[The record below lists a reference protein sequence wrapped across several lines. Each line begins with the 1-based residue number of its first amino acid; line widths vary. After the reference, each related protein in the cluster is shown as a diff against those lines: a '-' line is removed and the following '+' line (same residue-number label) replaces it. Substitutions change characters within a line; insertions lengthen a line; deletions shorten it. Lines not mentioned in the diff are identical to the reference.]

1 MLMMGEAVRV
11 HVVDA
16 DATASRRL
24 ATLIEG
30 RGHLVEIWSSVPA
43 FLGAVGDVAPGCVII
58 DPYNAD
64 DHADAGRVQQRLAD
78 PEVALPSVI
87 VTECRDVEVAVAA
100 MRGGA
105 IDFLAK
111 PADPDRLLAAIAIGA
126 QRLTRARRRE
136 ATMRRVN
143 AALDMLSNREREVLE
158 GLTRGWSNKQI
169 ARHMAISA
177 RTVEVHRANLMAKL
191 DAQSLSQA
199 LRIAFISHM
208 CAMINPALHE

>member
-1 MLMMGEAVRV
+1 M

-16 DATASRRL
+16 DPTASRRL
-24 ATLIEG
+24 AMVIEG
-30 RGHLVEIWSSVPA
+30 RGHVVQTWSSAVEFIA
-43 FLGAVGDVAPGCVII
+43 AVGDVTPGCVVI
-58 DPYNAD
+58 DPYQEGG
-64 DHADAGRVQQRLAD
+64 DAGEIQRRLAA
-78 PEVALPSVI
+78 PGLALPNVI
-87 VTECRDVEVAVAA
+87 VTACRDVEIAVAA
-100 MRGGA
+100 MQAGA
-105 IDFLAK
+105 IDFIAK
-111 PADPDRLLAAIAIGA
+111 PADPDRLFAAIAVGA

-143 AALDMLSNREREVLE
+143 AALDMLSGREREVLE
-158 GLTRGWSNKQI
+158 GLTRGWSNKEI

-177 RTVEVHRANLMAKL
+177 RTVEVHRANLMVKL